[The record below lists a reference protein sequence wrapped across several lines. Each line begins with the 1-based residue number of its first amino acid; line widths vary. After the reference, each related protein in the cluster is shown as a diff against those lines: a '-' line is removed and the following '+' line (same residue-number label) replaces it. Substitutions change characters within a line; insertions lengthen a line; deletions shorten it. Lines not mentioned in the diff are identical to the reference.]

1 MKIKSLFVAVLL
13 MAGVV
18 IAPPSQAADIP
29 LIESFS
35 FTPTFIEVLSTDN
48 KVDFALRVS
57 HENGIENSKVT
68 VTLKDNTF
76 NTLTAILTRTDLPI
90 NPTLKTVTFKGELL
104 VPRNIQPG
112 AFNITLSSII
122 SNSRTGYQLQTGDVQ
137 ITNKVRDLVGAET
150 GLIIRSNGNLNY
162 NYATFNGPT
171 FDTTKERSF
180 NDSAKYGAGV
190 LPIWKVGEEL
200 NPITYYELNV
210 PSLTLQTSTTTP
222 AVCSTDGKKIEF
234 IAIGNCAF
242 SVFTAK
248 TSDYLEKK
256 HSYSVEISAAR
267 PKITLT
273 IENVLDQNVMTFPK
287 NIELPKVYGANINWV
302 LPTTATPEICF
313 TGSYTVTLVKSG
325 ICTLNYIAEGT
336 TTLAKSDL
344 YTQTFKVLKNGV
356 LETATP
362 VPAATPTPVATQ
374 TPKPIVK
381 KTITCVKGT
390 KTVKK
395 TAVSPKC
402 PKGYKLKK

>member
-1 MKIKSLFVAVLL
+1 VKIKSLFIAVLL
-13 MAGVV
+13 LAGVLV
-18 IAPPSQAADIP
+18 APTAQAADIP

-35 FTPTFIEVLSTDN
+35 FTPTSIEVLSTDN
-48 KVDFALRVS
+48 KVEFTLRVS
-57 HENGIENSKVT
+57 HENGIENTKVN
-68 VTLKDNTF
+68 VTLKDNTY
-76 NTLTAILTRTDLPI
+76 NTLTAVLSRTDV
-90 NPTLKTVTFKGELL
+90 PTNFSLKTVTFKGDLL

-112 AFNITLSSII
+112 VFNITLASII

-137 ITNKVRDLVGAET
+137 ISNKLRDLVGAES
-150 GLIIRSNGNLNY
+150 GLLIRSNGNLNY
-162 NYATFNGPT
+162 NYSTFNGPT

-180 NDSAKYGAGV
+180 NDSVKYGAGAV
-190 LPIWKVGEEL
+190 PIWKVSEEL
-200 NPITYYELNV
+200 IPLNYYELNV
-210 PSLTLQTSTTTP
+210 PSLSLETTTSTP
-222 AVCSTDGKKIEF
+222 AVCSTDGKKIKF

-242 SVFTAK
+242 SVMTAK

-273 IENVLDQNVMTFPK
+273 IENIADQNLTVFPK

-302 LPTTATPEICF
+302 LPTTATPEVCF

-336 TTLAKSDL
+336 STLATSDL

-356 LETATP
+356 LDTP
-362 VPAATPTPVATQ
+362 KSDPTPTATPTPTA
-374 TPKPIVK
+374 KPVVK

-390 KTVKK
+390 KTIKK

>member
-18 IAPPSQAADIP
+18 VAPANAAEIP
-29 LIESFS
+29 VIESFS
-35 FTPTFIEVLSTDN
+35 FSPTSIEVLSTDN
-48 KVDFALRVS
+48 KVEFSLRVS
-57 HENGIENSKVT
+57 HETGIENTKVN

-76 NTLTAILTRTDLPI
+76 NTLTAVLTRTDVPV
-90 NPTLKTVTFKGELL
+90 NSTLKTVTYKGELL

-112 AFNITLSSII
+112 VFNITLSSII
-122 SNSRTGYQLQTGDVQ
+122 SNSRTGYQLQTGEVQ
-137 ITNKVRDLVGAET
+137 VTNKVRDLVGAET
-150 GLIIRSNGNLNY
+150 GLLIRSNGNLNY

-200 NPITYYELNV
+200 IPITYYELNV
-210 PSLTLQTSTTTP
+210 PSLSLQTSTTTP
-222 AVCSTDGKKIEF
+222 AVCSTDGKKIKF
-234 IAIGNCAF
+234 LAIGNCAF

-273 IENVLDQNVMTFPK
+273 IENVLDQNVTSFPK

-325 ICTLNYIAEGT
+325 ICTLNYVAEGT

-356 LETATP
+356 LETSTPVATP
-362 VPAATPTPVATQ
+362 TPTPVATP
-374 TPKPIVK
+374 TAKPVVK
-381 KTITCVKGT
+381 KTITCVKGA
-390 KTVKK
+390 KTIKK

-402 PKGYKLKK
+402 PAGYKLKK